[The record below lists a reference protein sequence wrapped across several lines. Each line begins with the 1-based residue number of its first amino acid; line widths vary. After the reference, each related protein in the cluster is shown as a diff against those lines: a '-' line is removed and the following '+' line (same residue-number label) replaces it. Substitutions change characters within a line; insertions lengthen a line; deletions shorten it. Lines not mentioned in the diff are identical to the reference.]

1 MKKILFAGSE
11 AMPFAATGG
20 LGDVLGALPP
30 ALAAAKPD
38 WDVRVVMPL
47 YAQVSDEWRSK
58 MTFEKSI
65 IVTLSWREQYCGIF
79 SLDYKGVKYYF
90 IDNEYYFKRNALYG
104 FLDDNER
111 FAFFSRAVLDLM
123 DAVSFF
129 PDVLHANDWQTALSV
144 ISLKEER
151 GTWDGYRDVRA
162 LYTIHNID
170 YQGVYGL
177 DIINDIF
184 GLDER
189 KASIVEYSGALNLTK
204 GAVVCADFVS
214 TVSPQYSTICSPTW
228 TANGRAS
235 A

>member
-123 DAVSFF
+123 DAV
-129 PDVLHANDWQTALSV
+129 P
-144 ISLKEER
+144 
-151 GTWDGYRDVRA
+151 
-162 LYTIHNID
+162 
-170 YQGVYGL
+170 
-177 DIINDIF
+177 
-184 GLDER
+184 
-189 KASIVEYSGALNLTK
+189 VEYFHDFGHMEYTTGAPYLTELLDDFF
-204 GAVVCADFVS
+204 VCITCNDTGRIAGNHTQQEESNCQNQEDNQYALQKSFDNS
-214 TVSPQYSTICSPTW
+214 TKHM
-228 TANGRAS
+228 
-235 A
+235 